1 MSIFKDTLK
10 PEVIAQLRA
19 RQQIISSD
27 NSNTRNNQLIGYLSK
42 NSWVKM
48 TSLVNYDSYRNFE
61 IKEDNTITINTNG
74 LYSGD
79 QLSKKYQLF
88 GGTLYESRTSS
99 SGSLR
104 YGIDKTNASYGSNI
118 DWNAYN
124 NPGTVNRPFGIRPM
138 PGIKEVSITNKSAY
152 GSLREATV
160 RFYCWDK
167 HQLEEL
173 EILFM
178 RPGYSVILE
187 WGWSKY
193 IDYSDVTAATLS
205 GSLQDSRKSIVN
217 PNNISV
223 KSFPTTGIIDAFNP
237 NLTQQ
242 LILDEVDKNIKKHK
256 ANCDGMLGYVKNF
269 NWTLLDNG
277 GYECTTTLI
286 SVGEVISSLKVSSN
300 DAIGEDAFLDPDTP
314 RQYQYTDYEKVLLG
328 LKALSQTRNAG
339 RFSDDADFTA
349 SGSYSDID
357 LNELNIISILS
368 NLKNKFET
376 RDKQRPNNL
385 TTLTNI
391 YKTSLSGSNEP
402 FLKRVNSTGQEYL
415 NVYNEYISFNSW
427 LAIMDSYFTL
437 KTDRND
443 AYVYFDIP
451 EETFC
456 LAARDS
462 ISIDPFVCYVDNV
475 EAFPEIEY
483 IYDAYRRQPNTGI
496 RSRLLTRGN
505 YIAKLKNF
513 YDQNK
518 KLGILQNI
526 YINLDYLLS
535 TFKSMNSSTSNDGV
549 DVLSYIQN
557 VLNGISNS
565 LGGLNNFKVFVNN
578 NVIRIGD
585 TYYLEDPVNAKV
597 NKKFQFDLVGLNSIC
612 RDVKITSRIFQEQS
626 TMIAIGAQNK
636 GNIGDIYSSTQTLF
650 NAGLT
655 DRIAANKTTSG
666 NLDISH
672 TAERIANGT
681 DKLYNKLLLLATY
694 IKKYVIGDQTL
705 PFSPNTAYIIPYPK
719 NPAASSATLRSI
731 LLQFNPE
738 INFKALIPF
747 ELEIT
752 LDGMGGFVIGQIF
765 TINKNIL
772 PKDYYNKNLGFI
784 ITGISHNLS
793 RNDWTTTLKTQICLL
808 DDETGFIDN
817 NLKVLNGALVKARR
831 ERVFQQIQTFDRQA
845 LNYAILRDFILYQA
859 NRSLVSYMFADMSD
873 GIANVSWNGDVA
885 RISRGTNGRYSYR
898 YGSFE
903 KFINAVNNTEGL
915 QYYDDPE
922 GNAGDF
928 VTKIG
933 NTNIQEWYPAKFA
946 EIGGGINS
954 GQYADGYGYT
964 QFAFDWLDSL
974 RNNSSNLN
982 QPISSTTSET
992 LGDIIDNYFIEANYY
1007 LASDYSNTTYIDS
1020 NGNTV
1025 QFQYFRPDFY
1035 LSSIKDQIAPPIPN
1049 SSLLTPNNGSNI
1061 WKNTFRD
1068 FSWWSDQKYYNIEY
1082 DQVVNNIDNFL
1093 ETQSSG
1099 SFSLR
1104 ILQNQFYEFSNR
1116 LNGIT
1121 VRNNTDSPVWKD
1133 YDVKFKK
1140 EEVEI
1145 AGTEATP
1152 SRTEY
1157 EIYLNNSTEVL
1168 NHYQLTDTGN
1178 TGAAKRSSYS
1188 HRRVN

>member
-597 NKKFQFDLVGLNSIC
+597 NKKFQFDL
-612 RDVKITSRIFQEQS
+612 
-626 TMIAIGAQNK
+626 
-636 GNIGDIYSSTQTLF
+636 
-650 NAGLT
+650 
-655 DRIAANKTTSG
+655 
-666 NLDISH
+666 
-672 TAERIANGT
+672 NGT
-681 DKLYNKLLLLATY
+681 RK
-694 IKKYVIGDQTL
+694 
-705 PFSPNTAYIIPYPK
+705 S
-719 NPAASSATLRSI
+719 ASEI
-731 LLQFNPE
+731 L
-738 INFKALIPF
+738 K
-747 ELEIT
+747 
-752 LDGMGGFVIGQIF
+752 
-765 TINKNIL
+765 
-772 PKDYYNKNLGFI
+772 
-784 ITGISHNLS
+784 
-793 RNDWTTTLKTQICLL
+793 IC
-808 DDETGFIDN
+808 
-817 NLKVLNGALVKARR
+817 K
-831 ERVFQQIQTFDRQA
+831 
-845 LNYAILRDFILYQA
+845 
-859 NRSLVSYMFADMSD
+859 S
-873 GIANVSWNGDVA
+873 
-885 RISRGTNGRYSYR
+885 
-898 YGSFE
+898 
-903 KFINAVNNTEGL
+903 
-915 QYYDDPE
+915 
-922 GNAGDF
+922 
-928 VTKIG
+928 
-933 NTNIQEWYPAKFA
+933 
-946 EIGGGINS
+946 
-954 GQYADGYGYT
+954 
-964 QFAFDWLDSL
+964 
-974 RNNSSNLN
+974 
-982 QPISSTTSET
+982 
-992 LGDIIDNYFIEANYY
+992 
-1007 LASDYSNTTYIDS
+1007 
-1020 NGNTV
+1020 
-1025 QFQYFRPDFY
+1025 
-1035 LSSIKDQIAPPIPN
+1035 
-1049 SSLLTPNNGSNI
+1049 
-1061 WKNTFRD
+1061 
-1068 FSWWSDQKYYNIEY
+1068 
-1082 DQVVNNIDNFL
+1082 
-1093 ETQSSG
+1093 
-1099 SFSLR
+1099 
-1104 ILQNQFYEFSNR
+1104 
-1116 LNGIT
+1116 
-1121 VRNNTDSPVWKD
+1121 
-1133 YDVKFKK
+1133 
-1140 EEVEI
+1140 
-1145 AGTEATP
+1145 
-1152 SRTEY
+1152 
-1157 EIYLNNSTEVL
+1157 
-1168 NHYQLTDTGN
+1168 
-1178 TGAAKRSSYS
+1178 
-1188 HRRVN
+1188 